1 MKGEMPSEY
10 FLTLESDIRN
20 HINKQIP
27 QLVRNDGTTKY
38 DQFEIKKMINQKQ
51 NVNMRI
57 YTMKE
62 NSISIQMISSNS

>member
-38 DQFEIKKMINQKQ
+38 DQFEIKKWLIRNKMLIWESMYHEREQ
-51 NVNMRI
+51 
-57 YTMKE
+57 
-62 NSISIQMISSNS
+62 

>member
-38 DQFEIKKMINQKQ
+38 DQFEIKK
-51 NVNMRI
+51 
-57 YTMKE
+57 
-62 NSISIQMISSNS
+62 